1 MGERES
7 AIMLCIKHLLSASME
22 GRNECKK
29 KEGNISIYIYIHKE
43 REKENKWKG
52 DKKK

>member
-1 MGERES
+1 MRERERENRWEWERES

-29 KEGNISIYIYIHKE
+29 KEGNISIYIYIYI
-43 REKENKWKG
+43 
-52 DKKK
+52 